1 VYVVASNIV
10 KIHNITV
17 AQTTGGTAGVSDGL
31 QPGELVVTDGQD
43 KLQEGT
49 KVIPNQAPP
58 ATAPA
63 SANTTTS
70 ANPTYSNSSAPAAG
84 PPTPSAKHGRGA
96 KP

>member
-1 VYVVASNIV
+1 MYVVASNTV

-17 AQTTGGTAGVSDGL
+17 AQTTGGTVGVSDGL

-49 KVIPNQAPP
+49 KVTPNQAP
-58 ATAPA
+58 A
-63 SANTTTS
+63 SATNTTS
-70 ANPTYSNSSAPAAG
+70 ANPTYSNSSAAA